1 MKLREKGM
9 KNLEVADIVG
19 VHHCTISQ
27 WYSKYKKDK
36 KLIVVAKRGR
46 VKGSNKRLSD
56 EQEEKIIRMLIDTT
70 PEQLKFKFALW
81 TREAVKELIFR
92 ELNIELPIST
102 VGDYLENG
110 NKILILESTPK
121 LINAQN
127 WLLLGVHGYGN
138 SMMNDIYLK
147 SAIQTINNGLTWLIP
162 DITMEILSKLNS
174 DSLNQKDVLNQLS
187 KAEQQ
192 VAILLKDGLSNTK
205 ISEELKLSIN
215 TVKSHI
221 KNIYL
226 KLEVKDRFSFINLL
240 NKK

>member
-1 MKLREKGM
+1 MKKISLYTNLKRDYEKM
-9 KNLEVADIVG
+9 K
-19 VHHCTISQ
+19 S
-27 WYSKYKKDK
+27 S
-36 KLIVVAKRGR
+36 
-46 VKGSNKRLSD
+46 
-56 EQEEKIIRMLIDTT
+56 LIDYD
-70 PEQLKFKFALW
+70 LK
-81 TREAVKELIFR
+81 
-92 ELNIELPIST
+92 NIENREELLTLKENLIIINTSVNLDKEEET
-102 VGDYLENG
+102 IEILLENR

-226 KLEVKDRFSFINLL
+226 KLDVKDRFSFVNLL
-240 NKK
+240 NKN

>member
-1 MKLREKGM
+1 MKKISLYTNLKKDYEKM
-9 KNLEVADIVG
+9 KN
-19 VHHCTISQ
+19 S
-27 WYSKYKKDK
+27 
-36 KLIVVAKRGR
+36 LI
-46 VKGSNKRLSD
+46 NYD
-56 EQEEKIIRMLIDTT
+56 
-70 PEQLKFKFALW
+70 LK
-81 TREAVKELIFR
+81 
-92 ELNIELPIST
+92 NIENREELLTLKENLIIINTSVNLDKEEET
-102 VGDYLENG
+102 IEILLENG

>member
-1 MKLREKGM
+1 MKKISLYTNLKKDYEKM
-9 KNLEVADIVG
+9 KN
-19 VHHCTISQ
+19 S
-27 WYSKYKKDK
+27 
-36 KLIVVAKRGR
+36 
-46 VKGSNKRLSD
+46 
-56 EQEEKIIRMLIDTT
+56 LIDYD
-70 PEQLKFKFALW
+70 LK
-81 TREAVKELIFR
+81 
-92 ELNIELPIST
+92 NIENREELLTLKENLIIINTSVNLDKEEET
-102 VGDYLENG
+102 IEILLENR

>member
-1 MKLREKGM
+1 MKKISLYTNLKRDYEKM
-9 KNLEVADIVG
+9 KN
-19 VHHCTISQ
+19 S
-27 WYSKYKKDK
+27 
-36 KLIVVAKRGR
+36 
-46 VKGSNKRLSD
+46 
-56 EQEEKIIRMLIDTT
+56 LIDYD
-70 PEQLKFKFALW
+70 LK
-81 TREAVKELIFR
+81 
-92 ELNIELPIST
+92 NIENREELLTLKENLIIINTSVNLDKEEET
-102 VGDYLENG
+102 IETLLENR

-226 KLEVKDRFSFINLL
+226 KLDVKDRFSFVNLL
-240 NKK
+240 NKN

>member
-1 MKLREKGM
+1 MKKISLYTNLKRDYEKM
-9 KNLEVADIVG
+9 KN
-19 VHHCTISQ
+19 S
-27 WYSKYKKDK
+27 
-36 KLIVVAKRGR
+36 
-46 VKGSNKRLSD
+46 
-56 EQEEKIIRMLIDTT
+56 LIDYD
-70 PEQLKFKFALW
+70 LK
-81 TREAVKELIFR
+81 
-92 ELNIELPIST
+92 NIENREELLTLKENLIIINTSVNLDKEEET
-102 VGDYLENG
+102 IETLLENR

-174 DSLNQKDVLNQLS
+174 DSLNQKDILNQLS

>member
-1 MKLREKGM
+1 MKKISLYTNLKRDYEKM
-9 KNLEVADIVG
+9 KN
-19 VHHCTISQ
+19 S
-27 WYSKYKKDK
+27 
-36 KLIVVAKRGR
+36 
-46 VKGSNKRLSD
+46 
-56 EQEEKIIRMLIDTT
+56 LIDYD
-70 PEQLKFKFALW
+70 LK
-81 TREAVKELIFR
+81 
-92 ELNIELPIST
+92 NIENREELLNLKDNIVIINTSVNLEKEEET
-102 VGDYLENG
+102 IEILLENR
-110 NKILILESTPK
+110 NKILIIESSPK

-226 KLEVKDRFSFINLL
+226 KLEVKDRFSFVNLL
-240 NKK
+240 NKN

>member
-1 MKLREKGM
+1 MKKISLYTNLKRDYEKM
-9 KNLEVADIVG
+9 KN
-19 VHHCTISQ
+19 S
-27 WYSKYKKDK
+27 
-36 KLIVVAKRGR
+36 
-46 VKGSNKRLSD
+46 
-56 EQEEKIIRMLIDTT
+56 LIDYD
-70 PEQLKFKFALW
+70 LK
-81 TREAVKELIFR
+81 
-92 ELNIELPIST
+92 NIENREELLTLKENIIIINTSVNLDKEEET
-102 VGDYLENG
+102 IEILLENR

-240 NKK
+240 NKN

>member
-1 MKLREKGM
+1 MKKISLYTNLKRDYEKM
-9 KNLEVADIVG
+9 KN
-19 VHHCTISQ
+19 S
-27 WYSKYKKDK
+27 
-36 KLIVVAKRGR
+36 
-46 VKGSNKRLSD
+46 
-56 EQEEKIIRMLIDTT
+56 LIDYD
-70 PEQLKFKFALW
+70 LK
-81 TREAVKELIFR
+81 
-92 ELNIELPIST
+92 NIENREELLTLKENLIIINTSVNLDKEEET
-102 VGDYLENG
+102 IEILLENG

-221 KNIYL
+221 KNIYF
-226 KLEVKDRFSFINLL
+226 KLDVKDRFSFVNLL
-240 NKK
+240 NKN

>member
-1 MKLREKGM
+1 MKKISLYTNLKRDYEKM
-9 KNLEVADIVG
+9 KN
-19 VHHCTISQ
+19 S
-27 WYSKYKKDK
+27 
-36 KLIVVAKRGR
+36 
-46 VKGSNKRLSD
+46 
-56 EQEEKIIRMLIDTT
+56 LIDYD
-70 PEQLKFKFALW
+70 LK
-81 TREAVKELIFR
+81 
-92 ELNIELPIST
+92 NIENREELLTLKENIIIINTSVNLEKEEET
-102 VGDYLENG
+102 IEILLENR
-110 NKILILESTPK
+110 NKILIIESSPK

-226 KLEVKDRFSFINLL
+226 KLDVKDRFSFVNLL
-240 NKK
+240 NKN

>member
-1 MKLREKGM
+1 MKKISLYTNLKRDYEKM
-9 KNLEVADIVG
+9 KN
-19 VHHCTISQ
+19 S
-27 WYSKYKKDK
+27 
-36 KLIVVAKRGR
+36 
-46 VKGSNKRLSD
+46 
-56 EQEEKIIRMLIDTT
+56 LIDYD
-70 PEQLKFKFALW
+70 LK
-81 TREAVKELIFR
+81 
-92 ELNIELPIST
+92 NIENREELLTLKENLIIINTSVNLEKEEET
-102 VGDYLENG
+102 IEILLENG

-174 DSLNQKDVLNQLS
+174 DSLKQKDVLNQLS

-226 KLEVKDRFSFINLL
+226 KLDVKDRFSFVNLL
-240 NKK
+240 NKN

>member
-1 MKLREKGM
+1 MKKISLYTNLKRDYEKM
-9 KNLEVADIVG
+9 KN
-19 VHHCTISQ
+19 S
-27 WYSKYKKDK
+27 
-36 KLIVVAKRGR
+36 
-46 VKGSNKRLSD
+46 
-56 EQEEKIIRMLIDTT
+56 LIDYD
-70 PEQLKFKFALW
+70 LK
-81 TREAVKELIFR
+81 
-92 ELNIELPIST
+92 NIENREELLTLKENLIIINTSVNLEKEEET
-102 VGDYLENG
+102 IEILLENR

-174 DSLNQKDVLNQLS
+174 DSLNQKNVLNQLS

-226 KLEVKDRFSFINLL
+226 KLDVKDRFSFVNLL
-240 NKK
+240 NKN

>member
-1 MKLREKGM
+1 MKKISLYTNLKRDYEKM
-9 KNLEVADIVG
+9 KN
-19 VHHCTISQ
+19 S
-27 WYSKYKKDK
+27 
-36 KLIVVAKRGR
+36 
-46 VKGSNKRLSD
+46 
-56 EQEEKIIRMLIDTT
+56 LIDYD
-70 PEQLKFKFALW
+70 LK
-81 TREAVKELIFR
+81 
-92 ELNIELPIST
+92 NIENREELLTLKENLIIINTSVNLDKEEET
-102 VGDYLENG
+102 IEILLENR
-110 NKILILESTPK
+110 NKILILDSAPK

>member
-1 MKLREKGM
+1 MKKISLYTNLKRDYEKM
-9 KNLEVADIVG
+9 KN
-19 VHHCTISQ
+19 S
-27 WYSKYKKDK
+27 
-36 KLIVVAKRGR
+36 
-46 VKGSNKRLSD
+46 
-56 EQEEKIIRMLIDTT
+56 LIDYD
-70 PEQLKFKFALW
+70 LK
-81 TREAVKELIFR
+81 
-92 ELNIELPIST
+92 NIENREELLTLKENIIIINTSVNLEKEEET
-102 VGDYLENG
+102 IEILLENR

-240 NKK
+240 NKN

>member
-1 MKLREKGM
+1 MKKISLYTNLKRDYEKM
-9 KNLEVADIVG
+9 KN
-19 VHHCTISQ
+19 S
-27 WYSKYKKDK
+27 
-36 KLIVVAKRGR
+36 
-46 VKGSNKRLSD
+46 
-56 EQEEKIIRMLIDTT
+56 LIDYD
-70 PEQLKFKFALW
+70 LK
-81 TREAVKELIFR
+81 
-92 ELNIELPIST
+92 NIENREELLTLKENIIIINTSVNLEKEEET
-102 VGDYLENG
+102 IEILLENR

-192 VAILLKDGLSNTK
+192 VALLLKDGYSNTK

-226 KLEVKDRFSFINLL
+226 KLDVKDRFSFVNLL
-240 NKK
+240 NKN

>member
-1 MKLREKGM
+1 MKKISLYTNLKRDYEKM
-9 KNLEVADIVG
+9 KN
-19 VHHCTISQ
+19 S
-27 WYSKYKKDK
+27 
-36 KLIVVAKRGR
+36 
-46 VKGSNKRLSD
+46 
-56 EQEEKIIRMLIDTT
+56 LIDYD
-70 PEQLKFKFALW
+70 LK
-81 TREAVKELIFR
+81 
-92 ELNIELPIST
+92 NIENREELLNLKDNIVIINTSVNLDKEEET
-102 VGDYLENG
+102 IEILLENG

-226 KLEVKDRFSFINLL
+226 KLDVKDRFSFVNLL
-240 NKK
+240 NKN

>member
-1 MKLREKGM
+1 MKKISLYTNLKRDYEKM
-9 KNLEVADIVG
+9 KN
-19 VHHCTISQ
+19 S
-27 WYSKYKKDK
+27 
-36 KLIVVAKRGR
+36 
-46 VKGSNKRLSD
+46 
-56 EQEEKIIRMLIDTT
+56 LIDYD
-70 PEQLKFKFALW
+70 LK
-81 TREAVKELIFR
+81 
-92 ELNIELPIST
+92 NIENREELLTLKENIIIINTSVNLDKEEET
-102 VGDYLENG
+102 IEILLENG

-174 DSLNQKDVLNQLS
+174 DSLKQKDVLNQLT

-226 KLEVKDRFSFINLL
+226 KLDVKDRFSFINLL

>member
-1 MKLREKGM
+1 MKKISLYTNLKRDYEKM
-9 KNLEVADIVG
+9 KN
-19 VHHCTISQ
+19 S
-27 WYSKYKKDK
+27 
-36 KLIVVAKRGR
+36 
-46 VKGSNKRLSD
+46 LSGYD
-56 EQEEKIIRMLIDTT
+56 FKNIEKIEELLT
-70 PEQLKFKFALW
+70 LKDNIVIINSS
-81 TREAVKELIFR
+81 VKLDKE
-92 ELNIELPIST
+92 EESIEIL
-102 VGDYLENG
+102 LENR
-110 NKILILESTPK
+110 NKILILDSAPK

-127 WLLLGVHGYGN
+127 WLTLGVHGYGN
-138 SMMNDIYLK
+138 SMMNDVYLK
-147 SAIQTINNGLTWLIP
+147 SAIETIDSGLIWLIP

>member
-1 MKLREKGM
+1 MKKVFLYTNLKRDYEKM
-9 KNLEVADIVG
+9 KN
-19 VHHCTISQ
+19 S
-27 WYSKYKKDK
+27 
-36 KLIVVAKRGR
+36 
-46 VKGSNKRLSD
+46 
-56 EQEEKIIRMLIDTT
+56 LIDYD
-70 PEQLKFKFALW
+70 LK
-81 TREAVKELIFR
+81 
-92 ELNIELPIST
+92 NIENREELLTLKENLIIINTS
-102 VGDYLENG
+102 VSLDKEEEAIEILLENR

-162 DITMEILSKLNS
+162 DITMEILSKLNR
-174 DSLNQKDVLNQLS
+174 DSLKQKDILNQLS

>member
-1 MKLREKGM
+1 MKKISLYTNLKRDYEKM
-9 KNLEVADIVG
+9 KN
-19 VHHCTISQ
+19 S
-27 WYSKYKKDK
+27 
-36 KLIVVAKRGR
+36 
-46 VKGSNKRLSD
+46 
-56 EQEEKIIRMLIDTT
+56 LIDYD
-70 PEQLKFKFALW
+70 LK
-81 TREAVKELIFR
+81 
-92 ELNIELPIST
+92 NIENREELLTLKENIIIINTSVNLDKEEET
-102 VGDYLENG
+102 IEILLENR

-174 DSLNQKDVLNQLS
+174 DSLKQKDILNQLS

>member
-1 MKLREKGM
+1 MKKISLYTNLKRDYEKM
-9 KNLEVADIVG
+9 KN
-19 VHHCTISQ
+19 S
-27 WYSKYKKDK
+27 
-36 KLIVVAKRGR
+36 LI
-46 VKGSNKRLSD
+46 NYD
-56 EQEEKIIRMLIDTT
+56 
-70 PEQLKFKFALW
+70 LK
-81 TREAVKELIFR
+81 
-92 ELNIELPIST
+92 NIENREELLTLKENLIIINTSVNLDKEEET
-102 VGDYLENG
+102 IEILLENR

>member
-1 MKLREKGM
+1 MKKISLYTNLKRDYEKM
-9 KNLEVADIVG
+9 KN
-19 VHHCTISQ
+19 S
-27 WYSKYKKDK
+27 
-36 KLIVVAKRGR
+36 
-46 VKGSNKRLSD
+46 
-56 EQEEKIIRMLIDTT
+56 LIDYD
-70 PEQLKFKFALW
+70 LK
-81 TREAVKELIFR
+81 
-92 ELNIELPIST
+92 NIENREELLTLKENLIIINTSVNLDKEEET
-102 VGDYLENG
+102 IEILLENG

-174 DSLNQKDVLNQLS
+174 DSLNQKDILNQLS

-226 KLEVKDRFSFINLL
+226 KLDVKDRFSFVNLL
-240 NKK
+240 NKN

>member
-1 MKLREKGM
+1 MKKISLYTNLKRDYEKM
-9 KNLEVADIVG
+9 KN
-19 VHHCTISQ
+19 S
-27 WYSKYKKDK
+27 
-36 KLIVVAKRGR
+36 
-46 VKGSNKRLSD
+46 
-56 EQEEKIIRMLIDTT
+56 LIDYD
-70 PEQLKFKFALW
+70 LK
-81 TREAVKELIFR
+81 
-92 ELNIELPIST
+92 NIENREELLTLKENIIIINTSVNLDKEEET
-102 VGDYLENG
+102 IEILLENG

-240 NKK
+240 NKN

>member
-1 MKLREKGM
+1 MKKISLYTNLKRDYEKM
-9 KNLEVADIVG
+9 KN
-19 VHHCTISQ
+19 S
-27 WYSKYKKDK
+27 
-36 KLIVVAKRGR
+36 
-46 VKGSNKRLSD
+46 
-56 EQEEKIIRMLIDTT
+56 LIDYD
-70 PEQLKFKFALW
+70 LK
-81 TREAVKELIFR
+81 
-92 ELNIELPIST
+92 NIENREELLTLKENLIIINTSVNLEKEEET
-102 VGDYLENG
+102 IEILLENR

-174 DSLNQKDVLNQLS
+174 DSLNQKDILNQLS

>member
-1 MKLREKGM
+1 MKKISLYTNLKRDYEKM
-9 KNLEVADIVG
+9 KNSL
-19 VHHCTISQ
+19 IS
-27 WYSKYKKDK
+27 YD
-36 KLIVVAKRGR
+36 
-46 VKGSNKRLSD
+46 
-56 EQEEKIIRMLIDTT
+56 
-70 PEQLKFKFALW
+70 LK
-81 TREAVKELIFR
+81 
-92 ELNIELPIST
+92 NIENREELLTLKENLIIINTSVNLDKEEET
-102 VGDYLENG
+102 IEILLENG

>member
-1 MKLREKGM
+1 MKKISLYTNLKRDYEKM
-9 KNLEVADIVG
+9 KN
-19 VHHCTISQ
+19 S
-27 WYSKYKKDK
+27 
-36 KLIVVAKRGR
+36 
-46 VKGSNKRLSD
+46 
-56 EQEEKIIRMLIDTT
+56 LIDYD
-70 PEQLKFKFALW
+70 LK
-81 TREAVKELIFR
+81 
-92 ELNIELPIST
+92 NIENREELLTLKENIIIINTSVNLEKEEET
-102 VGDYLENG
+102 IEILLENG

-226 KLEVKDRFSFINLL
+226 KLDVKDRFSFINLL
-240 NKK
+240 NKN

>member
-1 MKLREKGM
+1 MKKISLYTNLKKDYEKM
-9 KNLEVADIVG
+9 KN
-19 VHHCTISQ
+19 S
-27 WYSKYKKDK
+27 
-36 KLIVVAKRGR
+36 LI
-46 VKGSNKRLSD
+46 NYD
-56 EQEEKIIRMLIDTT
+56 
-70 PEQLKFKFALW
+70 LK
-81 TREAVKELIFR
+81 
-92 ELNIELPIST
+92 NIENREELLTLKENLIIINTSVNLDKEEET
-102 VGDYLENG
+102 IETLLENR

>member
-1 MKLREKGM
+1 MKKISLYTNLKRDYEKM
-9 KNLEVADIVG
+9 KN
-19 VHHCTISQ
+19 S
-27 WYSKYKKDK
+27 
-36 KLIVVAKRGR
+36 
-46 VKGSNKRLSD
+46 
-56 EQEEKIIRMLIDTT
+56 LIDYD
-70 PEQLKFKFALW
+70 LK
-81 TREAVKELIFR
+81 
-92 ELNIELPIST
+92 NIENREELLTLKENLIIINTSVNLDKEEET
-102 VGDYLENG
+102 IEILLENG

-174 DSLNQKDVLNQLS
+174 DSLNQKDILNQLS

>member
-1 MKLREKGM
+1 MKKISLYTNLKRDYEKM
-9 KNLEVADIVG
+9 KNSL
-19 VHHCTISQ
+19 IS
-27 WYSKYKKDK
+27 YD
-36 KLIVVAKRGR
+36 
-46 VKGSNKRLSD
+46 
-56 EQEEKIIRMLIDTT
+56 
-70 PEQLKFKFALW
+70 LK
-81 TREAVKELIFR
+81 
-92 ELNIELPIST
+92 NIENREELLTLKENLIIINTSVNLDKEEET
-102 VGDYLENG
+102 IEILLENG

-174 DSLNQKDVLNQLS
+174 DSLNQKDILNQLS

>member
-1 MKLREKGM
+1 MKKISLYTNLKRDYEKM
-9 KNLEVADIVG
+9 KN
-19 VHHCTISQ
+19 S
-27 WYSKYKKDK
+27 
-36 KLIVVAKRGR
+36 
-46 VKGSNKRLSD
+46 
-56 EQEEKIIRMLIDTT
+56 LIDYD
-70 PEQLKFKFALW
+70 LK
-81 TREAVKELIFR
+81 
-92 ELNIELPIST
+92 NIENMEELLTLKENLIIINTSVNLDKEEET
-102 VGDYLENG
+102 IEILLENG

>member
-1 MKLREKGM
+1 MKKISLYTNLKRDYEKM
-9 KNLEVADIVG
+9 KN
-19 VHHCTISQ
+19 S
-27 WYSKYKKDK
+27 
-36 KLIVVAKRGR
+36 
-46 VKGSNKRLSD
+46 
-56 EQEEKIIRMLIDTT
+56 LIDYD
-70 PEQLKFKFALW
+70 LK
-81 TREAVKELIFR
+81 
-92 ELNIELPIST
+92 NIENREELLTLKENIIIINTSVNLDKEEET
-102 VGDYLENG
+102 IEILLENG

-174 DSLNQKDVLNQLS
+174 DSLKQKDVLNQLS

-226 KLEVKDRFSFINLL
+226 KLDVKDRFSFINLL

>member
-1 MKLREKGM
+1 MKKVFLYTNLKRDYEKM
-9 KNLEVADIVG
+9 KN
-19 VHHCTISQ
+19 S
-27 WYSKYKKDK
+27 
-36 KLIVVAKRGR
+36 
-46 VKGSNKRLSD
+46 
-56 EQEEKIIRMLIDTT
+56 LIDYD
-70 PEQLKFKFALW
+70 LK
-81 TREAVKELIFR
+81 
-92 ELNIELPIST
+92 NIENREELLTLKENLIIINTS
-102 VGDYLENG
+102 VSLDKEEEAIEILLENK

-162 DITMEILSKLNS
+162 DITMEILSKLNR
-174 DSLNQKDVLNQLS
+174 DSLKQKDVLNQLS

>member
-1 MKLREKGM
+1 MKRISLYTNLKRDYEKM
-9 KNLEVADIVG
+9 KN
-19 VHHCTISQ
+19 S
-27 WYSKYKKDK
+27 
-36 KLIVVAKRGR
+36 
-46 VKGSNKRLSD
+46 
-56 EQEEKIIRMLIDTT
+56 LIDYD
-70 PEQLKFKFALW
+70 LK
-81 TREAVKELIFR
+81 
-92 ELNIELPIST
+92 NIENREELLTLKENLIIINTSVNLDKEEET
-102 VGDYLENG
+102 IEILLENG

-147 SAIQTINNGLTWLIP
+147 SAIQTIKNGLTWLIP

-174 DSLNQKDVLNQLS
+174 DSLNQKDILNQLS

>member
-1 MKLREKGM
+1 MKKISLYTNLKRDYEKM
-9 KNLEVADIVG
+9 KN
-19 VHHCTISQ
+19 S
-27 WYSKYKKDK
+27 
-36 KLIVVAKRGR
+36 
-46 VKGSNKRLSD
+46 
-56 EQEEKIIRMLIDTT
+56 LIDYD
-70 PEQLKFKFALW
+70 LKKIEN
-81 TREAVKELIFR
+81 REELLTLKENLIIINTSVNLDK
-92 ELNIELPIST
+92 EEETIEIL
-102 VGDYLENG
+102 LENR

>member
-1 MKLREKGM
+1 MKKISLYTNLKRDYEKM
-9 KNLEVADIVG
+9 KN
-19 VHHCTISQ
+19 S
-27 WYSKYKKDK
+27 
-36 KLIVVAKRGR
+36 
-46 VKGSNKRLSD
+46 
-56 EQEEKIIRMLIDTT
+56 LIDYD
-70 PEQLKFKFALW
+70 LK
-81 TREAVKELIFR
+81 
-92 ELNIELPIST
+92 NIENREELLTLKENIIIVNTSVNLEKEEET
-102 VGDYLENG
+102 IEILLENR

-226 KLEVKDRFSFINLL
+226 KLDVKDRFSFVNLL
-240 NKK
+240 NKN